1 MERVGGKEFAD
12 SLRQMIDADHE
23 GGDDKLGLFVRRLE
37 NDHAQTLRRY
47 IPVVK

>member
-23 GGDDKLGLFVRRLE
+23 DGDDRFGLFLRRPE
-37 NDHAQTLRRY
+37 NDHAQTFRRY
-47 IPVVK
+47 ITVVK

>member
-12 SLRQMIDADHE
+12 SIRQMIDADHE
-23 GGDDKLGLFVRRLE
+23 DGNDRIGLFVRRVE

-47 IPVVK
+47 ITVVE